1 MMAPSW
7 TSISVALAYLACHG
21 LAATA
26 SSHGPTETLIID
38 TRVRYEDNGVWMMLS
53 EEEVELRRLAK
64 RQFDNPTQEPEPSV
78 TTTFE
83 IAVSTA
89 PTAGTTTKPT
99 TATTSPL
106 PRPLDSNLSTNFTTS
121 SDGSVPCPKFLN
133 SFLTDE
139 RFKQCYP
146 LSMLLQGSRS
156 FFNAEKS
163 LVSTTQVLD
172 ATCHS
177 NFTYCNG
184 YLSDLAK
191 TLIQTE
197 NCGLDY
203 QAGNPIVRN
212 AHIALTAYAPVYN
225 AGCLKDP
232 QTSMYCYA
240 NAITNFSNPANV
252 VVYYLPLNIS
262 LPGSAIPTCS
272 SCLQQTMNVF
282 QAATANRKQYLASN
296 YKSAAQQINLMCG
309 PSFVEEELAVEIS
322 SGAIRSHGVGSSWLM
337 LATASAL
344 ALLPLLL

>member
-1 MMAPSW
+1 
-7 TSISVALAYLACHG
+7 
-21 LAATA
+21 
-26 SSHGPTETLIID
+26 
-38 TRVRYEDNGVWMMLS
+38 MLS
-53 EEEVELRRLAK
+53 KEEVELRRLAK
-64 RQFDNPTQEPEPSV
+64 RQFNNPTQEESEPSA
-78 TTTFE
+78 TTTFQ
-83 IAVSTA
+83 IAVST
-89 PTAGTTTKPT
+89 TTG
-99 TATTSPL
+99 TATKATNAPTSPL

-121 SDGSVPCPKFLN
+121 SDGSIPCPKFIN

-146 LSMLLQGSRS
+146 LSMLLQVGYLLELMQHDLANLNCQGSRS

-177 NFTYCNG
+177 NLTYCNG

-191 TLIQTE
+191 TLLQPE
-197 NCGLDY
+197 NCGADY

-212 AHIALTAYAPVYN
+212 AHIALVAYAPVYN

-262 LPGSAIPTCS
+262 LPGTIIPTCS
-272 SCLQQTMNVF
+272 SCLQQTMNIF
-282 QAATANRKQYLASN
+282 QAATANRKQFIANN
-296 YKSAAQQINLMCG
+296 YQSAAQQINLMCG
-309 PSFVEEELAVEIS
+309 PGFVEEQLAAEIT
-322 SGAIRSHGVGSSWLM
+322 SGALKSYGVGSPFLI
-337 LATASAL
+337 LAMASAL
-344 ALLPLLL
+344 SLLPLLL

>member
-1 MMAPSW
+1 MAVSW
-7 TSISVALAYLACHG
+7 KSITAVLASWACHALATTTNTHD
-21 LAATA
+21 
-26 SSHGPTETLIID
+26 PTETLIID
-38 TRVRYEDNGVWMMLS
+38 PRVQYEENGVWMMLS
-53 EEEVELRRLAK
+53 KEEVELRRLAK
-64 RQFDNPTQEPEPSV
+64 RQFENPTQEESEPSA
-78 TTTFE
+78 TTTFQ
-83 IAVSTA
+83 IAVST
-89 PTAGTTTKPT
+89 TTG
-99 TATTSPL
+99 TATKATNAATSPL

-121 SDGSVPCPKFLN
+121 SDGSIPCPKFIN

-177 NFTYCNG
+177 NLTYCNG

-191 TLIQTE
+191 TLIQPE
-197 NCGLDY
+197 NCGADY
-203 QAGNPIVRN
+203 TAGNPIARN

-262 LPGSAIPTCS
+262 LPSTIIPTCS
-272 SCLQQTMNVF
+272 SCLQQTMAVF
-282 QAATANRKQYLASN
+282 QAATANRKQFIANN
-296 YKSAAQQINLMCG
+296 YQSAAQQINLMCG
-309 PSFVEEELAVEIS
+309 PGFVEEQLAAEIT
-322 SGAIRSHGVGSSWLM
+322 SGALKSYGGGSPFLM
-337 LATASAL
+337 LAISSAL